1 MPTRIKS
8 SQILDGSIVATD
20 LHSAIAVNTTAA
32 GTFASLTANGGLT
45 VDNFTLDG
53 TTLALSSGDMT
64 LDSAGRV
71 VLDAATDGDI
81 RLHDGS
87 SMYGQFFTSSDDMY
101 IRGRRANAKHIFSG
115 TADGSSFFNSLLI
128 DYANSGRATFNE
140 NIVAGG
146 VISTSN
152 TTGST
157 NTTSGALT
165 VAGGIGVAENAYIGG
180 NVIVTG
186 NLTVEG
192 TQVTLNTS
200 ALDVEDKNITL
211 NYHASSDTSASA
223 GGAGITIQDAVD
235 ASNDA
240 SILWNATNDE
250 FDFSHAIT
258 VPSTLT
264 LTSNAPRIFLY
275 EADSTDLNTAL
286 FSSGGKFTIRTTTD
300 DDATRTTRL
309 EVDHNNGNITFYDS
323 AGGAGLV
330 WDAGE
335 GTDGALL
342 IGGHTDLRTGSVA
355 GRNDAQLS
363 LESTNYHN
371 AIFVENQ
378 NTANGYHLVLGKT
391 RGTAVNAVTI
401 VQAED
406 EIGSLT
412 FAAADGTDLRPKVA
426 QISAYVSAGTTP
438 TTNAVSG
445 ELRFGTTS
453 QAQDTT
459 THMVLNKDGRLGIG
473 TLLPET
479 LLDVQKSSTALYTSS
494 MSGVPSYTPSD
505 ADMIQVRNSNTGL
518 NDIYAGIWFE
528 TGTGATNTTG
538 TDRSGRIAL
547 VVDNDSSYSSNFVF
561 QTRGTAGTLTE
572 KMRITQDGN
581 IGIGTT
587 TPSSQL
593 VVAASNGGNGI
604 ETQVTTHATN
614 NQYILAYDRTNSA
627 YLNMEISTLNLSVA
641 TGVGSSKF
649 KILADGKVGIGT
661 NITPV
666 HKLDV
671 DGSIGTRQVRHSVRP
686 SLNLDFAKTK
696 QLDPRI
702 SFYRDSIATYCDS
715 KGVLQYS
722 NVNEPRFDHDPITGE
737 SKGLH
742 IEEDRT
748 NSALASTQ
756 DLPIDFNNMI
766 VGRRDVGPAPDG
778 TYTAHE
784 VLATGGV
791 SRHEVNIKYQGTAN
805 VVYTASVWVKAL
817 GAVTHLMLSRAGGS
831 DKCNFDLINGTAG
844 TPGGN
849 AVPKVISYPNGWNR
863 ISITYTEGVTGT
875 RSTYMSP
882 GAADGSS
889 SVYNNLDGN
898 NVNGVLLWGEQ
909 VEAGAFVTSYVP
921 RDVKFISR
929 AGNARYQDKYGK
941 LVVAPKD
948 SPRYGYRWNG
958 RRYVE
963 TGLIVEP
970 NTTQIAPDSEGI
982 GGSYYLNGYTRTT
995 ISTVLPTGETGSC
1008 RKMTMNNG
1016 QTASAATGM
1025 GYYLGLMPR
1034 TQNTVYNTSFFVKA
1048 LDEDGFRVRDG
1059 LSSGAFLDVNLT
1071 TGVIASHNTAVFKNV
1086 RSDKYSDGWWRVSF
1100 DYKYTGST
1108 STSSW
1113 LALRSSN
1120 DGDGTKGYAIWGFQ
1134 VTTDRLTSYIPNP
1147 ANVYS
1152 YVTMIGDTTSAKSY
1166 TRDND
1171 FAEMLHVGDLIPQ
1184 PLGTVY
1190 TEFAADEPSGSFG
1203 GIFEILANI
1212 GQTNGIDH
1220 RYTSSAVQFY
1230 ATNNYAIAVGGPIT
1244 PGVFTKTSLA
1254 YDFDSIVNSQTA
1266 RDGVQTSG
1274 NTVHI
1279 FDLDLKHIRFGSI
1292 DFNTA
1297 YQLNGH
1303 MKSFRLYPE
1312 RMDNAEIVALTENN

>member
-1 MPTRIKS
+1 
-8 SQILDGSIVATD
+8 
-20 LHSAIAVNTTAA
+20 
-32 GTFASLTANGGLT
+32 
-45 VDNFTLDG
+45 
-53 TTLALSSGDMT
+53 
-64 LDSAGRV
+64 
-71 VLDAATDGDI
+71 
-81 RLHDGS
+81 
-87 SMYGQFFTSSDDMY
+87 
-101 IRGRRANAKHIFSG
+101 
-115 TADGSSFFNSLLI
+115 
-128 DYANSGRATFNE
+128 
-140 NIVAGG
+140 
-146 VISTSN
+146 
-152 TTGST
+152 
-157 NTTSGALT
+157 
-165 VAGGIGVAENAYIGG
+165 
-180 NVIVTG
+180 
-186 NLTVEG
+186 
-192 TQVTLNTS
+192 
-200 ALDVEDKNITL
+200 
-211 NYHASSDTSASA
+211 
-223 GGAGITIQDAVD
+223 
-235 ASNDA
+235 
-240 SILWNATNDE
+240 
-250 FDFSHAIT
+250 
-258 VPSTLT
+258 
-264 LTSNAPRIFLY
+264 
-275 EADSTDLNTAL
+275 
-286 FSSGGKFTIRTTTD
+286 
-300 DDATRTTRL
+300 
-309 EVDHNNGNITFYDS
+309 
-323 AGGAGLV
+323 
-330 WDAGE
+330 
-335 GTDGALL
+335 
-342 IGGHTDLRTGSVA
+342 
-355 GRNDAQLS
+355 
-363 LESTNYHN
+363 
-371 AIFVENQ
+371 
-378 NTANGYHLVLGKT
+378 
-391 RGTAVNAVTI
+391 
-401 VQAED
+401 
-406 EIGSLT
+406 
-412 FAAADGTDLRPKVA
+412 
-426 QISAYVSAGTTP
+426 
-438 TTNAVSG
+438 
-445 ELRFGTTS
+445 
-453 QAQDTT
+453 
-459 THMVLNKDGRLGIG
+459 
-473 TLLPET
+473 
-479 LLDVQKSSTALYTSS
+479 
-494 MSGVPSYTPSD
+494 
-505 ADMIQVRNSNTGL
+505 
-518 NDIYAGIWFE
+518 
-528 TGTGATNTTG
+528 
-538 TDRSGRIAL
+538 
-547 VVDNDSSYSSNFVF
+547 
-561 QTRGTAGTLTE
+561 
-572 KMRITQDGN
+572 
-581 IGIGTT
+581 
-587 TPSSQL
+587 
-593 VVAASNGGNGI
+593 
-604 ETQVTTHATN
+604 
-614 NQYILAYDRTNSA
+614 
-627 YLNMEISTLNLSVA
+627 
-641 TGVGSSKF
+641 
-649 KILADGKVGIGT
+649 
-661 NITPV
+661 
-666 HKLDV
+666 
-671 DGSIGTRQVRHSVRP
+671 
-686 SLNLDFAKTK
+686 
-696 QLDPRI
+696 
-702 SFYRDSIATYCDS
+702 
-715 KGVLQYS
+715 
-722 NVNEPRFDHDPITGE
+722 
-737 SKGLH
+737 
-742 IEEDRT
+742 
-748 NSALASTQ
+748 
-756 DLPIDFNNMI
+756 
-766 VGRRDVGPAPDG
+766 
-778 TYTAHE
+778 
-784 VLATGGV
+784 
-791 SRHEVNIKYQGTAN
+791 
-805 VVYTASVWVKAL
+805 
-817 GAVTHLMLSRAGGS
+817 
-831 DKCNFDLINGTAG
+831 
-844 TPGGN
+844 
-849 AVPKVISYPNGWNR
+849 
-863 ISITYTEGVTGT
+863 
-875 RSTYMSP
+875 MSP

-941 LVVAPKD
+941 LVVTPKD

-1152 YVTMIGDTTSAKSY
+1152 YVTMIGDTTSAISY